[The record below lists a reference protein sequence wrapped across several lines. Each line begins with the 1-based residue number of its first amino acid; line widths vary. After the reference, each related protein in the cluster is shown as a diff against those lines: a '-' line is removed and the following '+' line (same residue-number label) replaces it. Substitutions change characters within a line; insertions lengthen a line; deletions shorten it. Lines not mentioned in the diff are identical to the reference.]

1 MSVTVEKERFSDLTV
16 TLSPVERLELRG
28 GKTPNMGNIF
38 VNGQP
43 VCDDYADHNNNAAM
57 VVCRLNKHK

>member
-1 MSVTVEKERFSDLTV
+1 MSVTVESERFSDL

-43 VCDDYADHNNNAAM
+43 VCDDYADRDNNAAM
-57 VVCRLNKHK
+57 VVCRLNKYK

>member
-1 MSVTVEKERFSDLTV
+1 MRPKDGMSVTVEHERFSDL
-16 TLSPVERLELRG
+16 TLSPVERLELHG

-43 VCDDYADHNNNAAM
+43 VCDDYADRDNNAAM
-57 VVCRLNKHK
+57 VVCR